1 MVDQANCEYSR
12 DVEPMRGG
20 FFDNY
25 YMELCDYI
33 RRYKGAPPL
42 PAVQGARAISLEAG
56 FAAWED
62 VPAYWSMPF
71 GALPRDAMGAG
82 NTRYTENTGR
92 NEFDCVK
99 VAHDENNLYF
109 YARTREGIE
118 FNMFTKWMNLYI
130 GIEGREYAPSWHG
143 YHYLVNNI
151 VLDGCATFLQRSLGG
166 YRWGDN
172 TRVRY
177 HREGREMAIELPK
190 AALGLGAGEFGLYFK
205 WADHTGRNET
215 IEDFYEHGDCA
226 PYGRFAF
233 LYRGQ

>member
-1 MVDQANCEYSR
+1 M
-12 DVEPMRGG
+12 
-20 FFDNY
+20 
-25 YMELCDYI
+25 
-33 RRYKGAPPL
+33 
-42 PAVQGARAISLEAG
+42 
-56 FAAWED
+56 
-62 VPAYWSMPF
+62 
-71 GALPRDAMGAG
+71 
-82 NTRYTENTGR
+82 
-92 NEFDCVK
+92 K

-109 YARTREGIE
+109 YARTREDIE